1 MRPRFTGLL
10 LLLASCAAEPLQ
22 PAVSTLESTPL
33 STVSTIRPVE
43 ENCREYAVPITVGG
57 KEEIAYGK
65 ACQQPD
71 GTWQIVQA
79 PGGPEGAPNVL
90 QPTIIYPAYP
100 YYYDP
105 WWGPPWW
112 GPPWWGPPFGFAG
125 FFGFGVGFHHHHHHR
140 HHHH

>member
-10 LLLASCAAEPLQ
+10 LLLASCAAEPLP

-33 STVSTIRPVE
+33 STVSAVPPVE
-43 ENCREYAVPITVGG
+43 GNCREYTVPVTVGG
-57 KEEIAYGK
+57 KEELAYGK

-71 GTWQIVQA
+71 GTWQIAQA
-79 PGGPEGAPNVL
+79 PTRAEGAPNVL

-100 YYYDP
+100 SYYD
-105 WWGPPWW
+105 PWW

-125 FFGFGVGFHHHHHHR
+125 FFGFGFGSHHHHHR
-140 HHHH
+140 HHHHHH